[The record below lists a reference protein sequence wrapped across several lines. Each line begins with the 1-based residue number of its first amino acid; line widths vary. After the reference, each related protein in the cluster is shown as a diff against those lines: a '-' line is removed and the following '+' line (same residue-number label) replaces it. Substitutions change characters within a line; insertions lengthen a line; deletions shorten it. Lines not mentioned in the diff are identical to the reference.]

1 MGIDHLKFTI
11 VFMKAFTSLQNYVVR
26 FFTDLVIKI
35 LHALDS
41 TTEKHYLLLVLY
53 KMFTLRI

>member
-35 LHALDS
+35 IITCFRQHHRK
-41 TTEKHYLLLVLY
+41 TLLVIS
-53 KMFTLRI
+53 TL